1 MKPTLDTAEELT
13 RLTDEE
19 VLALVQT
26 RSRRFQR
33 QIVFR
38 DWRELIAG
46 GFVGVMIAPA
56 VLRGPVLARVGAVVV
71 LAGIAL
77 TAFRL
82 LRARRLGATRVTD
95 PTVPVTTAL
104 RAELDQVDAQIALLR
119 SVAGWYVAPLIGGSV
134 LLVAGSR
141 GLAGLWFTLG
151 YAAFSSLLGWGIIA
165 VNRRAVR
172 RTLEPKRREIQSLL
186 AQIES

>member
-1 MKPTLDTAEELT
+1 MRPTWDAAEEST

-19 VLALVQT
+19 VLALVHT

-33 QIVFR
+33 QIRFR
-38 DWRELIAG
+38 DWRELVAG
-46 GFVGVMIAPA
+46 GFAGVMIAPA
-56 VLRGPVLARVGAVVV
+56 VMRGPVLARVGAVVV
-71 LAGIAL
+71 LAGVAL

-82 LRARRLGATRVTD
+82 LRARRVGASRVSD

-104 RAELDQVDAQIALLR
+104 HAELEQVDAQITLLR
-119 SVAGWYVAPLIGGSV
+119 SVAWWYVAPLIGGSV

-141 GLAGLWFTLG
+141 GTAWFTLG
-151 YAAFSSLLGWGIIA
+151 YAAFSGLLAWGIIA